1 MPLPGRLTRRTEY
14 TACYEQGKKYFT
26 RSFVIFALRRHCT
39 ITQSAGLRVGLT
51 VSRKT
56 GSAVKRNRVK
66 RVLREFFRLY
76 GARLNAPLDL
86 VVVPKRTLDP
96 KRISLEMVTR
106 EFLPLFHRVQAEYAP
121 DHTCSDALS

>member
-1 MPLPGRLTRRTEY
+1 MSEPGRLTRRQEY
-14 TACYEQGKKYFT
+14 LACYEQGKKYFT

-39 ITQSAGLRVGLT
+39 ISPSAGLRVGLT

-76 GARLNAPLDL
+76 GREANAPLDL

-96 KRISLEMVTR
+96 KRISLETAQQ
-106 EFLPLFHRVQAEYAP
+106 EFIPLLRRLEAEHQ
-121 DHTCSDALS
+121 DRTCSNALP